1 MRYLALATDYD
12 GTIATN
18 GIVDEPTLAALERL
32 RGSGRRLILV
42 TGRELPDLKKTFD
55 NLEMFE
61 WIVAENGALLYR
73 PSNQESTYLGEAP
86 PQHFVDELVRR
97 GVDPISVGG
106 IIVATWHPHETTVLE
121 TIRDLGLEL
130 QVIFNKDAVMVL
142 PANINKATG
151 LKAALK
157 KMELS
162 PHEIVGVGDAE
173 NDHAFLSMCECSAAV
188 ENALPAVKDRADI
201 DLTRDHGAGT
211 TELIDRILSNDLK
224 DLEDKIERHK
234 LLLGTRAS
242 GVELRILPYDNG
254 ILIAGPSGSGKSTVA
269 TGLLERLA
277 EHRLQYCIIDPE
289 GDYTAMEGAIV
300 LGGPKQPPVLDEA
313 LQVLKDPARNCVFN
327 MVGVA
332 LADRPA
338 MFLTLLSRLLE
349 LRAATGRPHWIIV
362 DEAHHL
368 LPANWLPV
376 VPTLPQQLNRLV
388 LITVHPAAVSPA
400 VLETVKLVIA
410 VGPEPAAT
418 MKEVCDTLH
427 KPEPSLVGLK
437 RGEDEVLL
445 WSRETGETAFIK
457 PAPSKTER
465 RRHIRKYAEGELP
478 PERSFFFR
486 GPKNK
491 LNLRA
496 QNLIL
501 FMQTADGVDDATWKF
516 HLDRGDVAKWFAE
529 GIKDKE
535 LEAEAQGVAELS
547 AKGKQLSPKE
557 SRDLIRTA
565 IENRYTLPTTS
576 FMAMPDTDA
585 KPVHSPPLASDITP
599 HNPSHR
605 SNSSTSVNDAR

>member
-18 GIVDEPTLAALERL
+18 GIVDELTLAALERL
-32 RGSGRRLILV
+32 RASGRKLIMV
-42 TGRELPDLKKTFD
+42 TGRELDDLKRTFD
-55 NLEMFE
+55 HFEMFE

-97 GVDPISVGG
+97 GVGPISVGG
-106 IIVATWHPHETTVLE
+106 IIVATWHPHQTTVLE

-142 PANINKATG
+142 PANINKASG

-157 KMELS
+157 KLDLS
-162 PHEIVGVGDAE
+162 PHEVVGVGDAE

-188 ENALPAVKDRADI
+188 DNALPAVKERADI
-201 DLTRDHGAGT
+201 VLHRDHGAGA
-211 TELIDRILSNDLK
+211 TELIDRMLANDLA
-224 DLEDKIERHK
+224 DLEDKVERHK
-234 LLLGTRAS
+234 LLLGTRAD
-242 GVELRILPYDNG
+242 GVELRIRPYDNG
-254 ILIAGPSGSGKSTVA
+254 LLIAGPSGSGKSTVA
-269 TGLLERLA
+269 TGLLERLG
-277 EHRLQYCIIDPE
+277 EHKLQYCIIDPE
-289 GDYTAMEGAIV
+289 GDYTAMDGAIV

-313 LQVLKDPARNCVFN
+313 LQVLKDPTRNCVFN

-349 LRAATGRPHWIIV
+349 LRASTGRPHWIIV

-376 VPTLPQQLNRLV
+376 VPSLPQQLNRLV

-400 VLETVKLVIA
+400 VLETVKLVVA
-410 VGPEPAAT
+410 VGPEPATT
-418 MKEVCDTLH
+418 MKEICDALH
-427 KPEPSLVGLK
+427 KPEPSLAGLK
-437 RGEDEVLL
+437 RGDDEVLL

-478 PERSFFFR
+478 PDRSFYFR

-496 QNLIL
+496 QNLML
-501 FMQTADGVDDATWKF
+501 FMQTADGVDDATWKY
-516 HLDRGDVAKWFAE
+516 HLDRGDVAQWFAE

-535 LEAEAQGVAELS
+535 LEAEARGVAELS
-547 AKGKQLSPKE
+547 AKGKQLSPQE
-557 SRDLIRTA
+557 SRALIRTA
-565 IENRYTLPTTS
+565 IEKRYTLPATS

-585 KPVHSPPLASDITP
+585 KPVHA
-599 HNPSHR
+599 
-605 SNSSTSVNDAR
+605 

>member
-18 GIVDEPTLAALERL
+18 GIVDAPTLAALERL
-32 RGSGRRLILV
+32 RASGRKLIMV
-42 TGRELPDLKKTFD
+42 TGRELDDLKRTFD
-55 NLEMFE
+55 HLEMFE

-73 PSNQESTYLGEAP
+73 PSNQESTYLGEP
-86 PQHFVDELVRR
+86 PSQAFVDELVRR
-97 GVDPISVGG
+97 GVGPISVGG

-121 TIRDLGLEL
+121 TIRDMGLEL

-151 LKAALK
+151 LKQALK
-157 KMELS
+157 KLELS
-162 PHEIVGVGDAE
+162 AHETVGIGDAE

-188 ENALPAVKDRADI
+188 DNALPAVKERADI
-201 DLTRDHGAGT
+201 VLSRDHGAGA
-211 TELIDRILSNDLK
+211 TELIDRMLANDLR
-224 DLEDKIERHK
+224 DMEDKVERHK
-234 LLLGTRAS
+234 LLFGTRS
-242 GVELRILPYDNG
+242 DGVELRIRPYDNG

-269 TGLLERLA
+269 TGLLERLG
-277 EHRLQYCIIDPE
+277 EHRLQYCLIDPE
-289 GDYTAMEGAIV
+289 GDYTSFEGAIV
-300 LGGPKQPPVLDEA
+300 IGGAKQPPVLDEA

-349 LRAATGRPHWIIV
+349 LRAATGRPHWIVV

-368 LPANWLPV
+368 LPTNWLPV
-376 VPTLPQQLNRLV
+376 VPALPQQLNRLI
-388 LITVHPAAVSPA
+388 LITVHPNAVSPA
-400 VLETVKLVIA
+400 VLETVQLVCA
-410 VGPEPAAT
+410 VGPEPGAT
-418 MKEVCDTLH
+418 MKEVCDVLH
-427 KPEPSLVGLK
+427 VPEPSLIGLK
-437 RGEDEVLL
+437 KADDQVVL
-445 WSRETGETAFIK
+445 WSRSTGETALVK
-457 PAPSKTER
+457 PTPSKSER

-478 PERSFFFR
+478 PERSFYFR
-486 GPKNK
+486 GPKQQ

-501 FMQTADGVDDATWKF
+501 FMQTADGVDDATWKY

-535 LEAEAQGVAELS
+535 LEAEAAGIAELS
-547 AKGKQLSPKE
+547 AKGKQVSPKE
-557 SRDLIRTA
+557 SRDLIRAA
-565 IENRYTLPTTS
+565 IEKRYTLPATS

-585 KPVHSPPLASDITP
+585 KPVHA
-599 HNPSHR
+599 
-605 SNSSTSVNDAR
+605 